1 MNRLERVREEVD
13 RILTCL
19 LCDEDRRCG
28 FAHLYGVSHAATEL
42 AYARGLDVELA
53 AVAGMLH
60 DLTNYTEGESSD
72 HGLKSARLA
81 ERMLERLA
89 LFSPDEVATITHAIA
104 RHSDKDAINEPMDE
118 LLKDA
123 DALQHWLY
131 DPSLPP
137 QSSHAERRGKIE
149 TELTQR
155 SRPCPTAES
164 EVL

>member
-28 FAHLYGVSHAATEL
+28 FVHLYGVSHAATEL

-89 LFSPDEVATITHAIA
+89 LFSPDEVATITHAIPA
-104 RHSDKDAINEPMDE
+104 TATRTRSTSRWMSSSRTPTYSSTGSTIHRCRHNPRTQNDAG
-118 LLKDA
+118 
-123 DALQHWLY
+123 
-131 DPSLPP
+131 
-137 QSSHAERRGKIE
+137 R
-149 TELTQR
+149 
-155 SRPCPTAES
+155 
-164 EVL
+164 

>member
-13 RILTCL
+13 RILSCL

-28 FAHLYGVSHAATEL
+28 FVHLYGVSHAATEL
-42 AYARGLDVELA
+42 AYVRGLDVELA

-123 DALQHWLY
+123 DVLQHWLY
-131 DPSLPP
+131 NPALP
-137 QSSHAERRGKIE
+137 QSRHVERRERLKQG
-149 TELTQR
+149 L
-155 SRPCPTAES
+155 SNAA
-164 EVL
+164 